1 MTPGRTPPMR
11 QASSSSLA
19 SSPKVVSLLVVRYL
33 AATALLFL
41 AACTSGA
48 NDESSRQSAVP
59 AGAIVIGEDLYMVPL
74 AEPVDG
80 CPAYRAF
87 SPTLRVAQVIYF
99 RTIDKRFVA
108 DRSKADCR

>member
-1 MTPGRTPPMR
+1 MP
-11 QASSSSLA
+11 
-19 SSPKVVSLLVVRYL
+19 YL
-33 AATALLFL
+33 IVTALLLL
-41 AACTSGA
+41 AACTG
-48 NDESSRQSAVP
+48 SAGKDSAKDTPIP
-59 AGAIVIGEDLYMVPL
+59 ADAITIGEDLYMVPL

-99 RTIDKRFVA
+99 RSIDKRFVA